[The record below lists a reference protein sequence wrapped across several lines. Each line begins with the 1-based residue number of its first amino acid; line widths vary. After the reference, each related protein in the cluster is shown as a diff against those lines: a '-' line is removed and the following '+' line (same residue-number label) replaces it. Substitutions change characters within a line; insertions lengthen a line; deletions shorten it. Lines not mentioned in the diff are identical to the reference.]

1 MFNFDYITKDDIRE
15 HNANWPQIPDHSYKI
30 LIVGRSGSVKTS
42 ALLNLL
48 LLNHELDID
57 KIYWYVKDPYK
68 AKYQLLINKRES
80 TGLMYL
86 NVSKAFIEYSNDMD
100 DSYKNIEEYDPN
112 KKRNIL
118 IVFDYMIAAML
129 S

>member
-48 LLNHELDID
+48 LLNYELDID
-57 KIYWYVKDPYK
+57 KIY
-68 AKYQLLINKRES
+68 
-80 TGLMYL
+80 
-86 NVSKAFIEYSNDMD
+86 
-100 DSYKNIEEYDPN
+100 
-112 KKRNIL
+112 
-118 IVFDYMIAAML
+118 
-129 S
+129 